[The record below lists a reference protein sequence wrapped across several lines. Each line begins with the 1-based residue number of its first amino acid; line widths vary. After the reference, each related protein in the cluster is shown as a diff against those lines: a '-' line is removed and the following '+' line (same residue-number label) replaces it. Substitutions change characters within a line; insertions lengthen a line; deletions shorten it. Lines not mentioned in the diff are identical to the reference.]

1 MLAPGPDSS
10 LLLLIDFQTRLAPAI
25 DGAPAAIAN
34 ARRLAE
40 GARILGVE
48 TLATEQN
55 PEKLGPTVPEL
66 AEFAATP
73 VRKMSFDALSASAFP
88 EHRLDGRALFVAGF
102 ETHVCVLQTVLR
114 LLTEGWRVFVVG
126 DAVGSRTP
134 ENKAIALRRMERAGA
149 EIVTTEMILFEWLRS
164 ADHPRF
170 RDISR
175 LVK

>member
-1 MLAPGPDSS
+1 MLTPGPDSS
-10 LLLLIDFQTRLAPAI
+10 LLLLIDFQARLAPAM
-25 DGAPAAIAN
+25 DGAQAAIAN

-48 TLATEQN
+48 TLVTEQN

-66 AEFAATP
+66 AEYAAAP
-73 VRKMSFDALSASAFP
+73 VAKMTFDATAASNFP
-88 EHRLDGRALFVAGF
+88 KEKLESRAIVVAGF
-102 ETHVCVLQTVLR
+102 ETHVCVSQSVLA
-114 LLTEGWRVFVVG
+114 LLAEGQLVLVAA
-126 DAVGSRTP
+126 DAVGSRRA
-134 ENKAIALRRMERAGA
+134 ENRETALRRMERFGA
-149 EIVTTEMILFEWLRS
+149 QIVTTEMILFEWLGS